1 MAELHYRAYIS
12 YSHKDEAW
20 AAWLH
25 RGLESYRVPR
35 RLIGNETTVG
45 EVPARIRPVFRD
57 RDDLSSATDL
67 EDTVKHALDESE
79 NLILVCSPN
88 AATSHWVSEE
98 IRYFA
103 RLGRADRIFCIIV
116 GGEPA
121 ADGSVSACFSSTLA
135 EIGIQEPLAADVRK
149 WADGKHIAKL
159 KLIAGL
165 LGIRL
170 DELRQRDLQRRRK
183 RQVVVSLGIVA
194 ALTLAVMT
202 VVSQIS
208 EKHEREKA
216 EQLATFVVD
225 LGERLKS
232 DADLETLA
240 LISAEASRHLQSLDP
255 DKLSPETGEKV
266 ALAIRQMAQ
275 VSQYQGKQDEALEG
289 FQRSRDLLSRL
300 NKKYPEIA
308 GLLFELGNAEFYIG
322 DLYNNQ
328 GRYDNAL
335 EAMQKYHRLTRKL
348 LDTDPENPDWILEVA
363 YSNNNLA
370 ALQLDN
376 GKGMNEKTLTHISEA
391 VRLMEIVVAVR
402 PDDEAVASVYSN
414 TLAWAADAQYQSCNL
429 KDNIALRG
437 RVLELAE
444 FSTRAD
450 PRNNDLKKGHAFAL
464 TGIARAQIV
473 TGQTDVAE
481 RNLGLA
487 ISILQQL
494 SAADPSNMYYREE
507 VLDRR
512 IMFAKLLGD
521 TGQLEPARSLMK
533 ELESELEAVG
543 EPIEQAELYKS
554 EYIELLLAFADVESQ
569 LGNVESANQLIQ
581 VVIQQQSSRSD
592 PQERD
597 IFDTQMLVLARYQ
610 WWLLNG
616 PDNFSGFPVAPGF
629 HQTSAVEFRS
639 CLEADSAAR
648 MYVIEDDMD
657 SAASEVSYL
666 RIKGYAEPGFIRFC
680 QKHDLCEL

>member
-1 MAELHYRAYIS
+1 MTELRYRAYIS
-12 YSHKDEAW
+12 YSHKDESW

-35 RLIGNETTVG
+35 HLVGSKTAVG

-67 EDTVKHALDESE
+67 EGTVKHALAESE
-79 NLILVCSPN
+79 NLIVVCSPD
-88 AATSHWVSEE
+88 AATSHWVKEE

-121 ADGSVSACFSSTLA
+121 ADGSVSACFSSALA
-135 EIGIQEPLAADVRK
+135 EIGLQEPLAADVRK
-149 WADGKHIAKL
+149 WADGKHVAKL
-159 KLIAGL
+159 KLISGL

-183 RQVVVSLGIVA
+183 RQAVVSLGIVA

-208 EKHEREKA
+208 EQHEREKA

-225 LGERLKS
+225 LGERLKT

-275 VSQYQGKQDEALEG
+275 VSQFQGKLDEALEG

-300 NKKYPEIA
+300 NNKYPEIS

-322 DLYNNQ
+322 NLHNDQ
-328 GRYDNAL
+328 GRYDKAL
-335 EAMQKYHRLTRKL
+335 EAMQEYHRLTRTL
-348 LDTDPENPDWILEVA
+348 LDTDPDNPDWILELA

-370 ALQLDN
+370 ALQLSS
-376 GKGMNEKTLTHISEA
+376 GKGINAKTLAHVAEA
-391 VRLMEIVVAVR
+391 IRLMEMVVALR
-402 PDDEAVASVYSN
+402 PDDEAVASVYANS
-414 TLAWAADAQYQSCNL
+414 LAWAADAQFQTCNL
-429 KDNIALRG
+429 KDTMTLRS

-450 PRNNDLKKGHAFAL
+450 PRNNDIKKGHAFAL

-473 TGQTDVAE
+473 TGRTELAE

-494 SAADPSNMYYREE
+494 SAADPSNMHYREE
-507 VLDRR
+507 ALYRR

-521 TGQLEPARSLMK
+521 TGQLESARSLME
-533 ELESELEAVG
+533 ELELEFGVTG
-543 EPIEQAELYKS
+543 EITEQAVEFQK
-554 EYIELLLAFADVESQ
+554 EYIGFRIAFADVESQ
-569 LGNVESANQLIQ
+569 LGNVELANKHLLA
-581 VVIQQQSSRSD
+581 VIQLQKIGSD
-592 PQERD
+592 PQQKG
-597 IFDTQMLVLARYQ
+597 IFDIHRLVMLRYQ
-610 WWLLNG
+610 WWQLNG
-616 PDNFSGFPVAPGF
+616 TDEIDRLPVMSEYFKTTTG
-629 HQTSAVEFRS
+629 EYRS
-639 CLEADSAAR
+639 CTEADSAAR
-648 MYVIEDDMD
+648 MYVIEGERDR
-657 SAASEVSYL
+657 AASEVVYL
-666 RIKGYAEPGFIRFC
+666 RSRGYADPNFIRFC
-680 QKHDLCEL
+680 EQHDLCGK